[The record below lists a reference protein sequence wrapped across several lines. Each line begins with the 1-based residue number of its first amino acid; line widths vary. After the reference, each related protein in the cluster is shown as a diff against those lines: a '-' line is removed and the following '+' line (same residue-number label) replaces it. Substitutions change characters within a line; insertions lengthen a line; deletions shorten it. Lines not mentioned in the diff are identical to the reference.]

1 MCYTG
6 ISKAKLINELEFL
19 LAYYSKDID
28 SIKYCKN
35 FINSIFDEISDSET
49 VKIVEFSKYR
59 RGVNYPGGKFSAIS
73 LIRNIL
79 EKFKS
84 VPTSTYGYNETCG
97 ILASFVYSYIHAY
110 LQELKFRYKTQSF
123 NNFKFFDLS
132 NCDRYELDNFIDN
145 IEEGYFLTYF
155 DILTKKLCCGIGKD
169 LKYKIK
175 CYCSSLEPFEEFR
188 AHVRLCNFADSV
200 LSQNI
205 FTWLIS
211 SFIRDTDILAF
222 RFFKCYLSSLESNFP
237 DKATTKI

>member
-1 MCYTG
+1 MVYTG
-6 ISKAKLINELEFL
+6 VSEAKLITELEFL
-19 LAYYSKDID
+19 LVHYSKDID
-28 SIKYCKN
+28 SIKYCKQ
-35 FINSIFDEISDSET
+35 FINSIFDNSSNSDT
-49 VKIVEFSKYR
+49 IKITRFSNFR

-84 VPTSTYGYNETCG
+84 VPASTYGYNETCG
-97 ILASFVYSYIHAY
+97 ILVSFVYEYINTY
-110 LQELKFRYKTQSF
+110 LKELKFRYKTQSF

-132 NCDRYELDNFIDN
+132 NCDRYELDQFIEN
-145 IEEGYFLTYF
+145 TKEGYFLTYF
-155 DILTKKLCCGIGKD
+155 DILTTKLCRGIGKD
-169 LKYKIK
+169 LQYEIK

-188 AHVRLCNFADSV
+188 AHVRLCNFADNV

-211 SFIRDTDILAF
+211 AFIRDTDILAF

-237 DKATTKI
+237 EKETTKI

>member
-1 MCYTG
+1 MVYTG
-6 ISKAKLINELEFL
+6 VSEAKLITELEFL
-19 LAYYSKDID
+19 LVHYSKDID
-28 SIKYCKN
+28 SIKYCKQ
-35 FINSIFDEISDSET
+35 FINSIFDNSSNSDT
-49 VKIVEFSKYR
+49 IKITRFSNFR

-84 VPTSTYGYNETCG
+84 IPTSSYGYNETCG
-97 ILASFVYSYIHAY
+97 ILSSFVYSYISTY

-132 NCDRYELDNFIDN
+132 NCNRYELDCFIDDTK
-145 IEEGYFLTYF
+145 EGYFLTYF
-155 DILTKKLCCGIGKD
+155 DILTTKLCRGIGKD
-169 LKYKIK
+169 LKYEIK

-188 AHVRLCNFADSV
+188 AHVRLCNFADTV

-205 FTWLIS
+205 FTGLIS

-237 DKATTKI
+237 EKATTKI